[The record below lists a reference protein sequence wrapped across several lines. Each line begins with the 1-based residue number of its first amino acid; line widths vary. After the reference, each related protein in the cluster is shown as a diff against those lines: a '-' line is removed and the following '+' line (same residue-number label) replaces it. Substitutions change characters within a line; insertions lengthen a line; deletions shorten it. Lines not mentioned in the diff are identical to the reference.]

1 MEKSRRY
8 QVLEFIEFAWSILPD
23 LLKGLVTTLQLT
35 VLSLVLGGIFGV
47 FLAIGRIYGNRIIY
61 ACVTGFI
68 EIVRGTPLLVQL
80 FIIYFGLPDIG
91 ILLGPFVAA
100 IIAFTIN
107 TSAYQA
113 EYFRGAMQ
121 SVDSG
126 QMAAARSIGMSQYK
140 AIRYILIPQAL
151 RLVIPSWSNEAIL
164 MLKFTSL
171 AFMVTVTELM
181 ATGKMIATKNFRYFE
196 VFLIVALIYLVTVL
210 IFTYFLDRLEKKLR
224 IPGLEMR

>member
-1 MEKSRRY
+1 M
-8 QVLEFIEFAWSILPD
+8 VDFIHFAWSILPD
-23 LLKGLVTTLQLT
+23 LLRGLVTTLELT
-35 VLSLVLGGIFGV
+35 ILSLTLGGALGV
-47 FLAIGRIYGNRIIY
+47 LLALGRIYGDKFTY
-61 ACVTGFI
+61 TFVTSYI

-126 QMAAARSIGMSQYK
+126 QIAAARSIGMSRYK

-196 VFLIVALIYLVTVL
+196 VFLIIALIYLVTVF
-210 IFTYFLDRLEKKLR
+210 IFTFFLDRLEKKIR